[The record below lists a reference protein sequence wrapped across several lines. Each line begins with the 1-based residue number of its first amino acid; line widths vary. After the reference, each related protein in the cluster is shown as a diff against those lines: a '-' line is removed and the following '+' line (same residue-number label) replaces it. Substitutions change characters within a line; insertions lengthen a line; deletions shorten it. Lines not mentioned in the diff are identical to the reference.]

1 MGMENS
7 IHRFG
12 CHVSVAGGVSN
23 AFERAIDIGCD
34 AIQIFSKNQKQWNP
48 KPFDNEEILR
58 YHQEKSRTGIGPVM
72 IHDSYLINLC
82 ATRQEILDKSRT
94 AFADEIERAITLKA
108 DYLNFHPGA
117 HLEKDE
123 EWGIKTIAESINI
136 CMDNFPDAD
145 VKLLLETTAGQGTSI
160 GYRFEQLRDIMNLVE
175 RHKSMGVC
183 VDTAHIFAGG
193 YDIRDEKSYE
203 MTMNKMD
210 EIIGLENVLA
220 FHINDSKKDLGSRVD
235 RHENLGEGLIGLQ
248 AFELLLSDERH
259 TGKPMLLETPGGEE
273 FFKKNI
279 KIMRRLIG
287 AQQ

>member
-1 MGMENS
+1 MKNS
-7 IHRFG
+7 DHKFG

-23 AFERAIDIGCD
+23 AFERAVDIGCD
-34 AIQIFSKNQKQWNP
+34 AIQIFSKNQKQWNQ
-48 KPFDNEEILR
+48 KPFDNEEVVR

-82 ATRQEILDKSRT
+82 ATNKEILEKSRT

-117 HLEKDE
+117 YLEKDE
-123 EWGIKTIAESINI
+123 EWGIKTIAESVNI
-136 CMDNFPDAD
+136 CLDKFTGPD
-145 VKLLLETTAGQGTSI
+145 VKLLLESTAGQGTSI
-160 GYRFEQLRDIMNLVE
+160 GYRFEQLRDIMHSVE
-175 RHKSMGVC
+175 RKKSMGVC

-203 MTMNKMD
+203 TTMKELD
-210 EIIGLENVLA
+210 EIIGLEYVRA

-248 AFELLLSDERH
+248 AFELLLDDERH
-259 TGKPMLLETPGGEE
+259 IGKPMLLETPGGEE
-273 FFKKNI
+273 YFKKNI
-279 KIMRRLIG
+279 KIMRRLTG
-287 AQQ
+287 AKK